1 MTGITP
7 NLNLQTFNQIYG
19 AGYQPSSMVSLPVSS
34 NTAPLN
40 TVPSASAP
48 NLNTNNQLEKTP
60 KSDTITIAGKTIKK
74 KTAIIGGLSALAAA
88 AAIGAAVVFGAR
100 KGKVPAVPPEVKM
113 PPETMPAA
121 DVVETVTAKAGELV
135 NGAQKEAQE
144 LTESIQ
150 KEAQE
155 LADGIQKEAEEL
167 ADSIQKEAKDVLNI
181 AQKKLAELTEIFKNG
196 GKDSEGKVVT
206 ELVDSSVNID
216 GHTFTHYDL
225 RPNPDAGI
233 YRASF
238 NDDGKLL
245 SAHIVRD
252 GAHIYCGHDTVP
264 ADIGYRA
271 DKKRFDFDSDG
282 KLIRYVRYPKES
294 SIGVLDALE
303 FSRQGGICRYEGLSG
318 KDGATKGV
326 QAFFDDGKVCRYRV
340 GTEKSF
346 KLVDGKWVEAAE

>member
-1 MTGITP
+1 MTGINP
-7 NLNLQTFNQIYG
+7 NPNLQTFNQLYG
-19 AGYQPSSMVSLPVSS
+19 TGYQPSSMVSLPVSS
-34 NTAPLN
+34 NTTPLN
-40 TVPSASAP
+40 TVPSAPAP
-48 NLNTNNQLEKTP
+48 DLNTNNRFEKTP
-60 KSDTITIAGKTIKK
+60 KADTITIAGKTIKK
-74 KTAIIGGLSALAAA
+74 KTAIISGLSALAAA
-88 AAIGAAVVFGAR
+88 AAIGAAIVFGAR

-113 PPETMPAA
+113 PPEAMPAA

-155 LADGIQKEAEEL
+155 LADGIQKEAE
-167 ADSIQKEAKDVLNI
+167 DVLNI